1 MLCSDGEQP
10 KSQSSDSTCLHE
22 SLISP
27 AGSGSMVGAFQIA
40 CPFRSVNALTQRPF
54 SDEEST
60 IQSSRNGAG
69 GWKDEGQR
77 ERGGVGKE

>member
-1 MLCSDGEQP
+1 
-10 KSQSSDSTCLHE
+10 
-22 SLISP
+22 
-27 AGSGSMVGAFQIA
+27 MVGAFQIA

-77 ERGGVGKE
+77 ERGGVGKEGYSNGGRAFRAFLLIRKPTDSEA